1 MKFEDPEKLLGGY
14 ATDTLTEAE
23 RKALFEAALANQ
35 DLFNALADE
44 QALRE
49 LLSDARCRR
58 QLLSLLEPKQEAV
71 WRRLAAWL
79 GRPSSWAVAGSLATV
94 LLITGLLVEMNRTT
108 RPVSVALRK
117 VEAPAETAQKPAQA
131 APEKAAP
138 REEKQVARKRVAAP
152 AHVAGPAPATAP
164 APEPAPA
171 RDVLLAEKAEA
182 PAPPAAPLPSPTVSQ
197 ELAATSFRA
206 QPQAARL
213 EMSRMPPAEQEARKD
228 ARTLYYAAAGRRGA
242 AAADRAAPPVAALR
256 AKAGPPTA
264 PLGLRYSI
272 LRRDAGGQFSAIEP
286 DTVLQPGDAIRL
298 SVEANRRGYISVLR
312 PGAAGVPQM
321 RIEPSTR
328 YLLPSEGAIT
338 LGQQPGQE
346 KLLLVFSREPQAELD
361 EAARTPVVEK
371 VAAENAVYVVDASGP
386 PASRL
391 SVEITLTYR

>member
-44 QALRE
+44 QALKE

-58 QLLSLLEPKQEAV
+58 QLLSLLEPKKEPV
-71 WRRLAAWL
+71 WRRFAVWL
-79 GRPSSWAVAGSLATV
+79 GRPTSWAVAGSLATV
-94 LLITGLLVEMNRTT
+94 LLITGLLVEMNHRTKSSSMA
-108 RPVSVALRK
+108 VLK

-131 APEKAAP
+131 APAKAAP
-138 REEKQVARKRVAAP
+138 REEKQVAKKRTAAP
-152 AHVAGPAPATAP
+152 AHVAGP

-182 PAPPAAPLPSPTVSQ
+182 PATPAAPLPSPTASQ

-213 EMSRMPPAEQEARKD
+213 EMSRMPPTEQEARKD
-228 ARTLYYAAAGRRGA
+228 ARTLYYASAGRRGA
-242 AAADRAAPPVAALR
+242 AAADRAAPAAVGIR
-256 AKAGPPTA
+256 AKAASPA
-264 PLGLRYSI
+264 QPLGLRYSI
-272 LRRDAGGQFSAIEP
+272 LRRDASGQFSAIEP

-298 SVEANRRGYISVLR
+298 SVEANQSGYVSLLR
-312 PGAAGVPQM
+312 PGAAGVAQI
-321 RIEPSTR
+321 RVEPGAR
-328 YLLPSEGAIT
+328 YLAPSEGAIT
-338 LGQQPGQE
+338 LGRQPGQE
-346 KLLLVFSREPQAELD
+346 KLLLVFSREPQAER
-361 EAARTPVVEK
+361 EETARMPVVEK

-386 PASRL
+386 PAARL
-391 SVEITLTYR
+391 SVAITLTYR

>member
-14 ATDTLTEAE
+14 ATDTLNEAE

-35 DLFNALADE
+35 DLFNSLADE
-44 QALRE
+44 EALRE

-58 QLLSLLEPKQEAV
+58 QLLSLLKPRKEPV

-131 APEKAAP
+131 APAKAAP
-138 REEKQVARKRVAAP
+138 REEKQPAQKRLAVPGPAAAP
-152 AHVAGPAPATAP
+152 PLATAP

-171 RDVLLAEKAEA
+171 RDVLLAEKVEA
-182 PAPPAAPLPSPTVSQ
+182 PAPPAAPLPSPTASQ

-228 ARTLYYAAAGRRGA
+228 ARTLYYASAGRRGA
-242 AAADRAAPPVAALR
+242 GVADRAAPPVAALR
-256 AKAGPPTA
+256 AKVAPRAA

-272 LRRDAGGQFSAIEP
+272 LKRDAGGEFSAIDP

-298 SVEANRRGYISVLR
+298 SVEANQSGYVSLLR
-312 PGAAGVPQM
+312 PGAAGVAQI
-321 RIEPSTR
+321 RVEPGAR
-328 YLLPSEGAIT
+328 YLAPSEGAIT

-346 KLLLVFSREPQAELD
+346 KLLLVFSREPQEARE

-371 VAAENAVYVVDASGP
+371 VAAENAVYVVDVSGQ

>member
-23 RKALFEAALANQ
+23 RKALFEAALSNQ

-44 QALRE
+44 QALKE
-49 LLSDARCRR
+49 LLGDARCRR

-94 LLITGLLVEMNRTT
+94 LLITGLLVEMNRAT

-138 REEKQVARKRVAAP
+138 LKDKQVAKERVAAP
-152 AHVAGPAPATAP
+152 AHVAGPAP
-164 APEPAPA
+164 EPALA
-171 RDVLLAEKAEA
+171 RDVLAAEKAEA
-182 PAPPAAPLPSPTVSQ
+182 PPPPAAPLPSHTASQ

-213 EMSRMPPAEQEARKD
+213 EMSRISPAEQEARKD
-228 ARTLYYAAAGRRGA
+228 ARTLYYASAGRRGA

-256 AKAGPPTA
+256 AKAAPRAA

-272 LRRDAGGQFSAIEP
+272 LKRDAGGEFSAIEP

>member
-14 ATDTLTEAE
+14 ATDTLNEAE

-35 DLFNALADE
+35 DLFNTLADE
-44 QALRE
+44 EALRE

-58 QLLSLLEPKQEAV
+58 QLLSLLQPRREPV
-71 WRRLAAWL
+71 WRRLAAWM

-108 RPVSVALRK
+108 RPVSVALLK

-131 APEKAAP
+131 APAKAAP
-138 REEKQVARKRVAAP
+138 REEKQVAKKRTAAP
-152 AHVAGPAPATAP
+152 AHVAGP

-182 PAPPAAPLPSPTVSQ
+182 PAPPAAPLPAPTASQ

-206 QPQAARL
+206 QPQAGRL
-213 EMSRMPPAEQEARKD
+213 EMSRMPPTEQEARKD
-228 ARTLYYAAAGRRGA
+228 ARTLYYGSAGRRGA

-256 AKAGPPTA
+256 AKAASPTA

-272 LRRDAGGQFSAIEP
+272 LRRDASGQFSALAP

-298 SVEANRRGYISVLR
+298 SVEANQSGYVSLLR
-312 PGAAGVPQM
+312 SGAAGVPQT
-321 RIEPSTR
+321 RVEPSTV

-346 KLLLVFSREPQAELD
+346 KLLLVFSREPQAELE

-386 PASRL
+386 PAARL
-391 SVEITLTYR
+391 SVAITLTYR